1 MNKNL
6 TKRQNEIYQYLIE
19 QSQESDIAPSID
31 DICLAMGLSSRG
43 SMHKHIQALINAGLV
58 APFNGQRRG
67 VRLVENVLS
76 EAESVTLPLLGK
88 IAAGIPLEAMENAE
102 PINIPLQLYNG
113 GECYVLEVN
122 GDSMIDAGIFDG
134 DYVVIE
140 KVSNVKNNDIVVALI
155 DNDEATLKRL
165 EKKSNKIILHPE
177 NKNMQPMEFK
187 PKQVQIQGRLVA
199 QMRRYF

>member
-122 GDSMIDAGIFDG
+122 GDSMIDAGIFDS

-177 NKNMQPMEFK
+177 NKNMQPMELK